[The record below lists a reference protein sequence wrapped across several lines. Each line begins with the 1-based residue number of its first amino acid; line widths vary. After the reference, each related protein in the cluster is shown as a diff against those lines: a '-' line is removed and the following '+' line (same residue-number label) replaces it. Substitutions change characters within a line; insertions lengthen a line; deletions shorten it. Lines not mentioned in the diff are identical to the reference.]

1 MKAASFMGGIHPYD
15 GKELTMD
22 KPSRTLLPL
31 GDLVFPLSQHIGKPA
46 KSLVKKDDYV
56 FMGQIIAEADG
67 PMSSNIISSVSGTV
81 KGIEPR
87 TTVSGLK
94 VNSILIENDGKY
106 LAIDGFGKE
115 RNYHDLNND
124 EIRGIIKGSG
134 IVGMGGAAFPTH
146 VKLTTPNDEKI
157 EYVIVNGAEC
167 EPYLTSDYRIM
178 LEEPEK
184 LIGGLKVLLKL
195 FPNAKGVIAIED
207 NKPQAIALLQEL
219 TKKEERITV
228 KALKTKYPQGGERF
242 LISAVTGR
250 KINSS
255 LLPLHARCIVNN
267 VDTVIAIYMAV
278 AFSTPLIRK
287 VITVTGDGIKD
298 PGNYIVKIGMNMKE
312 IIDAA
317 GLTEEN
323 PRKIISGGP
332 MMGQAL
338 YTLDLPV
345 TKSSSSLLVLNQ
357 DQAAVKNTS
366 NCIRCGRCVS
376 VCPGRIIPQKLYNF
390 SMNNN
395 KDGFLK
401 YNGMECCD
409 CGSCTYVCPAGL
421 RLNQSIKQMRG
432 VILQDRKK

>member
-56 FMGQIIAEADG
+56 LMGQIIAEADG
-67 PMSSNIISSVSGTV
+67 LMSSNIISSVSGTV
-81 KGIEPR
+81 KGIEAR

-106 LAIDGFGKE
+106 QATQGFGE
-115 RNYHDLNND
+115 QRNYQNLNKD
-124 EIRGIIKGSG
+124 EIITLIKDAGV
-134 IVGMGGAAFPTH
+134 VGMGGAAFPTH
-146 VKLTTPNDEKI
+146 VKLTTPNDDKI

-184 LIGGLKVLLKL
+184 LIGGLNILLRL

-207 NKPQAIALLQEL
+207 NKPQAITLLQEL

-228 KALKTKYPQGGERF
+228 KILKTKYPQGGERF

-267 VDTVIAIYMAV
+267 VDTVVAVYMAV
-278 AFSTPLIRK
+278 ALSTPLIRK
-287 VITVTGDGIKD
+287 VITVTGDSVKD
-298 PGNYIVKIGMNMKE
+298 PGNFIVKIGMNMRE
-312 IIDAA
+312 VIETT

-323 PRKIISGGP
+323 PRKVISGGP
-332 MMGQAL
+332 MMGQSL
-338 YTLDLPV
+338 YTLDIPV
-345 TKSSSSLLVLNQ
+345 TKSSSSLLVLNE
-357 DQAAVKNTS
+357 DQAAAKSTS

-376 VCPGRIIPQKLYNF
+376 VCPGRIIPQKLYGF
-390 SMNNN
+390 SMHNN
-395 KDGFLK
+395 KDGFLR